1 MTRQKNLHTS
11 NLIYQRQQSPN
22 KSESLSRTGLTN
34 GHILVLYGR
43 RRDKSVNRSK
53 RDNNNDH
60 H

>member
-1 MTRQKNLHTS
+1 MTRQNFLHTS

-22 KSESLSRTGLTN
+22 KSESFVTN

-53 RDNNNDH
+53 RDNNDDYIR
-60 H
+60 